1 MRQCIRKALGL
12 TPLLRSVLI
21 RPQEVSPV
29 ADLPATQLQALFIL
43 NVNHPLLMSVLAH
56 KLAVSTQQ
64 LTKIADALVAA
75 GYVTRTG
82 DEKNRRI
89 ILLNLTPEGRTLVS
103 CLQDEVTERMLPQ
116 FSRLSAREVGQFS
129 QALDTLRPLLEK
141 LKY

>member
-1 MRQCIRKALGL
+1 MRQCIRKALGF

-43 NVNHPLLMSVLAH
+43 NVNHPLRMSVLAR
-56 KLAVSTQQ
+56 KLAVSKQQ

-116 FSRLSAREVGQFS
+116 FCRLSPREVGQFS

>member
-12 TPLLRSVLI
+12 TPLRRSVLI

-43 NVNHPLLMSVLAH
+43 NVNHPLRMSVLAR
-56 KLAVSTQQ
+56 KLAVSKQQ

-116 FSRLSAREVGQFS
+116 FCRLSPREVGQFS